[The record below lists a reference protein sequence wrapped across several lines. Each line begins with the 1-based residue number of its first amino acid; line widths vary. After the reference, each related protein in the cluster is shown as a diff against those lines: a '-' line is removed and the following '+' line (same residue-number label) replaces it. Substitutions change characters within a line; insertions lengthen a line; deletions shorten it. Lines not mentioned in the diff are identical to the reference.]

1 MEMRNSIQANL
12 TITTALSLTPQMM
25 ETIRL
30 MPLSCVELEQE
41 IQHRIDENPF
51 LEKDGQVD
59 LFESIEDLS
68 SQSQKDAVSQTEDGE
83 GSDYSLNG
91 FSGLESPEEAGI
103 AGSSALIQKDN
114 NYVSANYTGRNRSN
128 FAFDKEGLY
137 EGETSESL
145 RDHLLF
151 QLEMSP
157 LRGTDKRIAELIIDA
172 VNESGYLTESSEDLL
187 LAVQKEEPET
197 SMDEVL
203 SVLKLVQHYD
213 PLGVASRDVKEC
225 LLIQLNNLK
234 EISAHKTLAVKIL
247 TNYSEFLEKHDYR
260 ALCHKLSVKECDL
273 KEAIKLLQSLNPRP
287 GNEFSSEKEDFIIPD
302 VIVIKGSDGKYVTV
316 LNDKVNSSV
325 KLNEYYSQLVNRAQ
339 TIREKEFF
347 RANLKEAKW
356 FIASVKDRND
366 TLLKVSQYIADY
378 QKAFMESGTEE
389 MKPMIMK
396 DVAEKIGI
404 HESSVSRITTNK
416 YIYTPQGTF
425 ELKYFFSSAVKSDD
439 GEAASSTSVKALIAN
454 LITGEDKA
462 KPLSDSQIT
471 ALLQEK
477 GLDIARRTIAKY
489 REELGFASSS
499 QRKTLM

>member
-1 MEMRNSIQANL
+1 MEMHNSIQANL
-12 TITTALSLTPQMM
+12 TITTALTLTPQMM

-51 LEKDGQVD
+51 LEKDGQVE
-59 LFESIEDLS
+59 LFESIEELS

-83 GSDYSLNG
+83 VSDYSLDS
-91 FSGLESPEEAGI
+91 FSGADSTDAAVLNVSVDPVI
-103 AGSSALIQKDN
+103 KSND
-114 NYVSANYTGRNRSN
+114 YVSADYTGKNRSHVS
-128 FAFDKEGLY
+128 FDKENLY

-145 RDHLLF
+145 HDHLLF

-172 VNESGYLTESSEDLL
+172 VNESGYLTESPEDLL

-225 LLIQLNNLK
+225 LLIQLNNLQ

-260 ALCHKLSVKECDL
+260 ALCHKLSVKEDDL

-287 GNEFSSEKEDFIIPD
+287 GNAFSSEKDDFIIPD
-302 VIVIKGSDGKYVTV
+302 VIVLKGSDENYVTV

-347 RANLKEAKW
+347 RANLKEAHW

-396 DVAEKIGI
+396 DVAERIGI

-454 LITGEDKA
+454 LITGENKA
-462 KPLSDSQIT
+462 KPLSDSKIT

>member
-1 MEMRNSIQANL
+1 MDMRNSIQANL
-12 TITTALSLTPQMM
+12 TISTALTLTPQMM

-51 LEKDGQVD
+51 LEKDGQEN
-59 LFESIEDLS
+59 LFESLEELS
-68 SQSQKDAVSQTEDGE
+68 LQSQKDVISQTEDGE

-91 FSGLESPEEAGI
+91 FSGLDSPEEAGI
-103 AGSSALIQKDN
+103 AGSSAIIQKEN

-128 FAFDKEGLY
+128 FAFDKENLY

-145 RDHLLF
+145 HDHLLF

-172 VNESGYLTESSEDLL
+172 VNDSGYLTETPDELL
-187 LAVQKEEPET
+187 IAAQKEEPET
-197 SMDEVL
+197 SIDEVL
-203 SVLKLVQHYD
+203 SVLNLVQHYD

-225 LLIQLNNLK
+225 LLIQLNNLE
-234 EISAHKTLAVKIL
+234 EISAHKSLAVKIL

-260 ALCHKLSVKECDL
+260 ALCHKLSVKEDDL
-273 KEAIKLLQSLNPRP
+273 KEAIKLLQSLNPRH
-287 GNEFSSEKEDFIIPD
+287 GNAFSSDKDDFIIPD
-302 VIVIKGSDGKYVTV
+302 VIVLKGSDGNYVTV

-339 TIREKEFF
+339 NLREKEFYK
-347 RANLKEAKW
+347 ANLKEANC
-356 FIASVKDRND
+356 FIASIKDRNE
-366 TLLKVSQYIADY
+366 TLLKVAQYLVDC
-378 QKAFMESGTEE
+378 QKSFMESGPEK

-396 DVAEKIGI
+396 EVAEKIGI

-425 ELKYFFSSAVKSDD
+425 ALKYFFSSTVKSDD

-454 LITGEDKA
+454 LLTGEDKA
-462 KPLSDSQIT
+462 KPLSDSKIT
-471 ALLQEK
+471 ALLQEN
-477 GLDIARRTIAKY
+477 GLDIARRTVAKY
-489 REELGFASSS
+489 REDLGFASSS